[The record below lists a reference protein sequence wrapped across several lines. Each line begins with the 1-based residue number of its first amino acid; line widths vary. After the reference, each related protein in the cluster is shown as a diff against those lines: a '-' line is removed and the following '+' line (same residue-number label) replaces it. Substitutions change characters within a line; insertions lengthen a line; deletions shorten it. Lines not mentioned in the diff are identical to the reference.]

1 MVRFPSWGCISMSVI
16 SKLSMLGAAGS
27 GGEAYFINISYS
39 NSGSWNIYPIETYRQ
54 GIVENSDG
62 IIAAQN
68 RLSANN
74 NSRVLLTMLN
84 PSGEVTQSLQLDE
97 NPSGILD
104 TDPFGIVSEGGFFYN
119 SVYINDSNGKIHTIL
134 LKINTSGTVVWQVIE
149 EASGGG
155 HRPTC
160 SAVSGTDLIQAGASR
175 NTGSSYDNGWIAKY
189 TNSGSRTFVKL
200 FRNGTVDWGVRSV
213 DVDSS
218 GNIITASV
226 GYAWTGGVNVSGE
239 GQVSIDKFNSS
250 GTHQSQIT
258 FGAAYTDQPISVRT
272 DASNNIYVVW
282 VSQGGGGFSSG
293 YYLTKLNSSLSPQWT
308 KYFGS
313 GVTVRDITVDSNED
327 IIATIYDG
335 TAIFVKIDSSGS
347 IVFQR
352 ELRAFNGAKNFRALS
367 INTTAN
373 DDIIF
378 SGDTNAYGQSG
389 IHVTKVRG
397 DGSGLGTF
405 GDYVYQN
412 YTGISLSNI
421 TLSVGNNGFST
432 VNPSINID
440 SSPSLA
446 VSTAP
451 QVQYTS
457 PVSL

>member
-1 MVRFPSWGCISMSVI
+1 MSVI

-27 GGEAYFINISYS
+27 GGEAYFTSTTYS
-39 NSGSWNIYPIETYRQ
+39 NSGSWQIYPLELYRQ
-54 GIVENSDG
+54 GIVENSNG

-74 NSRVLLTMLN
+74 NTRVLLTMLN

-104 TDPFGIVSEGGFFYN
+104 TDPFGIVSEGEFFYN
-119 SVYINDSNGKIHTIL
+119 TVYNNDSNGKIHTIL
-134 LKINTSGTVVWQVIE
+134 LKINASGTVVWQIIE

-155 HRPTC
+155 HRPLC

-175 NTGSSYDNGWIAKY
+175 NTGSSYDNGWIGKY
-189 TNSGSRTFVKL
+189 TSSGSRSFVKL
-200 FRNGTVDWGVRSV
+200 FRNGTTDWEIGTVA
-213 DVDSS
+213 VDSS
-218 GNIITASV
+218 GNIFTGSR
-226 GYAWTGGVNVSGE
+226 GYSFTGGVNISGE
-239 GQVSIDKFNSS
+239 AQFSLDKFNSS
-250 GTHQSQIT
+250 GTHTGQIT
-258 FGAAYTDQPISVRT
+258 FGAAYGDFPTSVQIDPSGNVYAMWR
-272 DASNNIYVVW
+272 
-282 VSQGGGGFSSG
+282 SQGGGGFSSG
-293 YYLTKLNSSLSPQWT
+293 FYLAKFNNSLSPQWT
-308 KYFGS
+308 RYFGS
-313 GVTVRDITVDSNED
+313 GVTARDFTIDSNGD

-405 GDYVYQN
+405 GDYTYQN
-412 YTGISLSNI
+412 YTGLTLSNI

-432 VNPSINID
+432 VTPSINID